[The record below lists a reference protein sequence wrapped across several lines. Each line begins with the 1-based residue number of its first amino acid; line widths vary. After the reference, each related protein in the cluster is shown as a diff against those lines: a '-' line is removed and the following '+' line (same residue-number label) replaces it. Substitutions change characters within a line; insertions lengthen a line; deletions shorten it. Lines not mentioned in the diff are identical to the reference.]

1 MENWSKVSW
10 ERRQVDFSRRSRS
23 TCSTRKTG
31 RCWTKKRGAIGAI
44 WNTRGIERAQRS
56 IRWKR
61 ILRKL
66 QKLPSLSAWEHF
78 KHFSLHILII
88 HSLELFSTR
97 RGPRRAL
104 LLLKWMNRLLIFIL
118 LASSICSDERNEKCP
133 GLSQRC
139 LWCGGKLYY
148 TLLYNFWI
156 TTLQWLIEGCGH
168 CSGFSEVCEDDT
180 WRRRLDSPVYGWSET
195 RTG

>member
-31 RCWTKKRGAIGAI
+31 RCLAKKIGEIWT
-44 WNTRGIERAQRS
+44 TRGIERSQWS

-61 ILRKL
+61 FLRKL
-66 QKLPSLSAWEHF
+66 QKLPSLSALEHF
-78 KHFSLHILII
+78 KHFSLHVLII
-88 HSLELFSTR
+88 YSMALLALFSTR
-97 RGPRRAL
+97 RGTKRAL
-104 LLLKWMNRLLIFIL
+104 LLLKWMNRLLIFTL

-139 LWCGGKLYY
+139 LWCGGKSHY
-148 TLLYNFWI
+148 TMYKFWI
-156 TTLQWLIEGCGH
+156 TILQWPIEGCGH
-168 CSGFSEVCEDDT
+168 CSGFSEVCEDIT